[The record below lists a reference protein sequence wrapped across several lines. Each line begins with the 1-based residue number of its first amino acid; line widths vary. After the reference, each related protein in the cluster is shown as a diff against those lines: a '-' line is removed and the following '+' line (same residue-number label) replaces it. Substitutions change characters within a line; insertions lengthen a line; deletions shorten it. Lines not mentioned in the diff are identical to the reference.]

1 MIRNLHRFIKNA
13 VPDPPPVAVVV
24 AVPVEGTTCLYTYV
38 ATKLSQALKNKKG
51 TASIYSLQWAKT
63 CDIALFGHCG

>member
-13 VPDPPPVAVVV
+13 VPVPVPPPVAFVV

-51 TASIYSLQWAKT
+51 TASMVP
-63 CDIALFGHCG
+63 ALGEVM